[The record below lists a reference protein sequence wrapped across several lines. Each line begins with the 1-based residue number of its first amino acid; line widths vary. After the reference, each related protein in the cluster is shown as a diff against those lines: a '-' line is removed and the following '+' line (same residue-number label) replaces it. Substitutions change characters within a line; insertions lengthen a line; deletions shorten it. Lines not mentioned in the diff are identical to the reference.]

1 MIKKRKNVLYAI
13 LVFFILIVFKL
24 IKQNEVVQVPQFKKP
39 NIIFIMADDLGYADL
54 GCYGQKIIQTP
65 NIDKLAKEGMR
76 FTQTYSGSSVC
87 APARSVLMTGLHTG
101 HTRVRGNFGL
111 GGVKGLAGIEGRIP
125 LMEEDITVA
134 EVLKN
139 AGYRTGMI
147 GKWGLGEPNTEGEPN
162 SQGFDEFY
170 GFLNQR
176 RAHSYYPDY
185 VWKNRKKA
193 MLIGNSD
200 GNRKDYTH
208 DIFANEA
215 IEFIDRNQNNPFFLY
230 LPLCIPHSNYEL
242 PDLGAYKHQ
251 KWDTDAKAYAA
262 MISLMDVTVGRILQ
276 KLKES
281 NIDENTI
288 VFFTSDNG
296 AAESTQIWKLF
307 KSNSPLRG
315 VKRDPYEGGI
325 RVPMIVRY
333 PNVIA
338 QGEISDLPWY
348 FADVLPTLAELSGA
362 SIPASI
368 DGTSILYADKITDSI
383 QKTNGETKVKKSA
396 GTKYLNKHLDESG
409 ALEVQV
415 SYKTDIV
422 GKYTNRRG
430 DELYLK
436 DLYHR
441 RMQNILN
448 YEYSGEFL
456 PMRENGNIVPW
467 CFTTTLKKKVDSY
480 FSNVEQNEFLIDKY
494 KIKRNEKINGRRR
507 SKKKSR

>member
-24 IKQNEVVQVPQFKKP
+24 IKQNEVVQVSQFKKP

-87 APARSVLMTGLHTG
+87 APARSVLMTGMHTG

-125 LMEEDITVA
+125 LKEEDITVA

-251 KWDTDAKAYAA
+251 QWDADAKAYAA
-262 MISLMDVTVGRILQ
+262 MISLMDVTVGRIMQ
-276 KLKES
+276 KLKEYY
-281 NIDENTI
+281 IDENTV

-296 AAESTQIWKLF
+296 AAESSQIWKLF
-307 KSNSPLRG
+307 ESNKPLRG

-338 QGEISDLPWY
+338 QGAISDLPWY

-362 SIPASI
+362 QIPVSI
-368 DGTSILYADKITDSI
+368 DGTSVLATLKGGKQDLSNRKMYWEFYEKDGWRAARFGDWKAI
-383 QKTNGETKVKKSA
+383 QRGMHKKEHQPIEIYNINNDIGETNNLASKHPGLVEKAKQIFEESHIPSEHYVW
-396 GTKYLNKHLDESG
+396 KYL
-409 ALEVQV
+409 
-415 SYKTDIV
+415 
-422 GKYTNRRG
+422 
-430 DELYLK
+430 
-436 DLYHR
+436 
-441 RMQNILN
+441 
-448 YEYSGEFL
+448 
-456 PMRENGNIVPW
+456 
-467 CFTTTLKKKVDSY
+467 KK
-480 FSNVEQNEFLIDKY
+480 
-494 KIKRNEKINGRRR
+494 
-507 SKKKSR
+507 